1 MTYGNKKS
9 HRRCVR
15 FWGGRCDRTRG
26 RHIRVPHREHTIL
39 AFDARASPC
48 GGPYVAMRSA
58 RLLIRNHKNMKNN
71 VYEIKVISAFI
82 TIAVIIS
89 SVAIIAN
96 ITGGILLWLGIAA
109 LTLTALFYWRWTN
122 RLTASY

>member
-1 MTYGNKKS
+1 
-9 HRRCVR
+9 
-15 FWGGRCDRTRG
+15 
-26 RHIRVPHREHTIL
+26 
-39 AFDARASPC
+39 
-48 GGPYVAMRSA
+48 
-58 RLLIRNHKNMKNN
+58 MKNN

-96 ITGGILLWLGIAA
+96 VTGGILLWLGIAA